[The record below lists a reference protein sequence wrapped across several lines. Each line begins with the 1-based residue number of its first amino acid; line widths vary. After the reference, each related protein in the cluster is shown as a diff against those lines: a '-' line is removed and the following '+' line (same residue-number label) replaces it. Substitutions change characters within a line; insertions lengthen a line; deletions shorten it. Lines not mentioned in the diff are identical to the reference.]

1 MIMKNKIKDKEN
13 VRSND
18 AVELSDDELSAVA
31 GGALPIS
38 DSITKGELRGES
50 SREQITAIKNSIA
63 NRKLKK

>member
-1 MIMKNKIKDKEN
+1 MKNKIKDKEN

-31 GGALPIS
+31 GGALPIP
-38 DSITKGELRGES
+38 DHVLKGEQRGES

-63 NRKLKK
+63 NHKLKK

>member
-1 MIMKNKIKDKEN
+1 MKPDKKLDKEIKK
-13 VRSND
+13 D
-18 AVELSDDELSAVA
+18 LDMQELDNDELEGVA

-63 NRKLKK
+63 NHKLKK